1 MLRRLV
7 YVALVVVAIV
17 VASCQE
23 EGRKVEMHDMETSA
37 WEAAEEFVYDN
48 SDSLAKRD
56 ISVVVRYGNGYVA
69 DSVALSILTISP
81 DSMVVEEPFTLHI
94 PRIRAVRPEEQTFLY
109 RSNVVLSRK
118 GEYRFRLT
126 PDTLV
131 EGIASVGIIVEEQA
145 KEQE

>member
-1 MLRRLV
+1 MLRCLV
-7 YVALVVVAIV
+7 YVALVVVAFV

>member
-7 YVALVVVAIV
+7 YVALVVVAFV

-23 EGRKVEMHDMETSA
+23 EGRKVEMHDMETSV
-37 WEAAEEFVYDN
+37 WESAEKFVYDN

>member
-7 YVALVVVAIV
+7 YVALVVVAFV

-23 EGRKVEMHDMETSA
+23 EGRKVDMHDMETNA

>member
-7 YVALVVVAIV
+7 YVALVVVAFV

-81 DSMVVEEPFTLHI
+81 DSMVVEEPFMLHI